1 MTLSRRYIR
10 NIRENLSF
18 YISSTVLTVLT
29 LLMFFLYEISGS
41 AILNFSQD
49 FYASQAREDANFT
62 TYLPIPDEDIP
73 KLEDEFDLELE
84 SQRVTD
90 GNYHFTH
97 FTAAAVAEFCG
108 SQIVCID
115 FQYGD
120 ICLFVVC
127 HDACIISSGLIRH
140 LDLYGGCLA
149 VTVLIVVNH
158 MCIGDDIAILR
169 HDDASADAGHAL

>member
-84 SQRVTD
+84 SQRYINIETD
-90 GNYHFTH
+90 G
-97 FTAAAVAEFCG
+97 
-108 SQIVCID
+108 
-115 FQYGD
+115 
-120 ICLFVVC
+120 
-127 HDACIISSGLIRH
+127 
-140 LDLYGGCLA
+140 
-149 VTVLIVVNH
+149 VLSHGEN
-158 MCIGDDIAILR
+158 
-169 HDDASADAGHAL
+169 